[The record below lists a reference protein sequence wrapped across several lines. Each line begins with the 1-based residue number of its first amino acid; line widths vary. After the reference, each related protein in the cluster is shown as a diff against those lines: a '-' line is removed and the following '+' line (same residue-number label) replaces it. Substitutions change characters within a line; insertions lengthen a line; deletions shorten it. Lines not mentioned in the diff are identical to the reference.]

1 MSSCFSCFSGM
12 TRSQTS
18 KDLGKVKLHYFN
30 VFAKGPAIALALHHG
45 NLDWEGEFPS
55 AWKDM
60 KPQTPFGELPV
71 LEVPGQGL
79 IGQEAAILH
88 YLALK
93 EPLLAGA
100 DDEEMVTSFQI
111 LGAAE
116 DIYQKLSKY
125 QNTIGVV
132 DKCSLE
138 QLSAFWDSADE
149 SKHARE
155 RGLNAHLAFLE
166 KFYMKAAQ
174 RLGNAGK
181 FTKKGIS
188 IGECKLFTVLHCLVM
203 IKPTVLE
210 HFQGLSTF
218 YNRFKSLEKT
228 QDILQNGGR
237 FPGPFKQYFIA

>member
-1 MSSCFSCFSGM
+1 MMSTVGRHILAAQPLRRGSVVM
-12 TRSQTS
+12 TRP
-18 KDLGKVKLHYFN
+18 V
-30 VFAKGPAIALALHHG
+30 
-45 NLDWEGEFPS
+45 
-55 AWKDM
+55 
-60 KPQTPFGELPV
+60 PQ
-71 LEVPGQGL
+71 
-79 IGQEAAILH
+79 
-88 YLALK
+88 LK
-93 EPLLAGA
+93 TLR
-100 DDEEMVTSFQI
+100 
-111 LGAAE
+111 
-116 DIYQKLSKY
+116 KLSKY

-188 IGECKLFTVLHCLVM
+188 IGECKLFTVLHCLVAPFKYRSDRTLRTEQRASLRTERSDATVM